1 MVKIRLLGKK
11 EDMHAMIKR
20 IYQIEDD
27 VQVIETSDFYMN
39 KGTSKYG
46 RIYTEVEPR
55 K

>member
-20 IYQIEDD
+20 IYQIED

-55 K
+55 N